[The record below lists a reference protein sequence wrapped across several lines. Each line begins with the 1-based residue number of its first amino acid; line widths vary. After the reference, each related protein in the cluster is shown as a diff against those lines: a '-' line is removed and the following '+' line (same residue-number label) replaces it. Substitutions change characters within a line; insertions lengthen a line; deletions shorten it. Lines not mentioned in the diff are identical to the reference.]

1 MPKQTPRFRVK
12 IESRL
17 SALGHYPR
25 FARISGEKKVAVTIR
40 PTIHSTIWHLH
51 EQPIC
56 TFNLS
61 SRDVYT
67 GDRRLTVI
75 SFFFFFLSREHR
87 VAIGSRR

>member
-17 SALGHYPR
+17 SALDHYPR

-56 TFNLS
+56 TLPL
-61 SRDVYT
+61 VT
-67 GDRRLTVI
+67 RRLY
-75 SFFFFFLSREHR
+75 R
-87 VAIGSRR
+87 